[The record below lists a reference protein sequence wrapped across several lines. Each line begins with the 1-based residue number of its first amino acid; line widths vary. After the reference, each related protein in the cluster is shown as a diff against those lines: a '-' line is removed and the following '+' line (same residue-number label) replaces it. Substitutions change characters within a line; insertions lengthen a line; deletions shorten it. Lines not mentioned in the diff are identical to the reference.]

1 MARWQIQLLAL
12 LALLTC
18 MGCAPSGDAVPTLV
32 PSAPLPTAP
41 RPSATPNPTTT
52 PTAVPTATPTSTPT
66 AVPTATPSPA
76 PTAIPAA
83 TECGE
88 QRGKIARKQ
97 LRSRSMG
104 RIEDYRIYT
113 PACYSQQAGR
123 RYPVVYLLHGGEH
136 NEEHWDDVGVD
147 DTADALIVAGKIP
160 PLLIVLP
167 DGGQDFGPL
176 HGDPPPFARYL
187 HDELIPH
194 IDASYRSVADRADRA
209 LGGISYGAAW
219 ALLLAARYP
228 DSFSAIGAHS
238 PAIGTFN
245 SIYPDAKAL
254 CANRPRVYIDVGD
267 HDGLRRPAADMHAA
281 LDQAG
286 CPNEFH
292 VYPGSH
298 VESYWNR
305 HLEDY
310 LRFYTRE
317 W

>member
-1 MARWQIQLLAL
+1 MASWRKQQLLAL
-12 LALLTC
+12 IALLSC
-18 MGCAPSGDAVPTLV
+18 AGCGPSGGAAATLAPTALPRPTATPDPTATPTAVPTAT
-32 PSAPLPTAP
+32 PDPTA
-41 RPSATPNPTTT
+41 T
-52 PTAVPTATPTSTPT
+52 PTAVPTATPTTTPT
-66 AVPTATPSPA
+66 AS
-76 PTAIPAA
+76 PTAID
-83 TECGE
+83 CGE
-88 QRGKIARKQ
+88 QHGKIDRKQ
-97 LRSRSMG
+97 LRSRSIG
-104 RIEDYRIYT
+104 RIETYRIYT
-113 PACYSQQAGR
+113 PACYSRLAVR

-147 DTADALIVAGKIP
+147 DAADALIAGSHIP

-176 HGDPPPFARYL
+176 GGSPPPFARYL

-194 IDASYRSVADRADRA
+194 IDASYRTVADRADRA
-209 LGGISYGAAW
+209 IGGISYGAAW

-228 DSFSAIGAHS
+228 DSFGAIGAHS
-238 PAIGTFN
+238 PAIGAFN
-245 SIYPDAKAL
+245 GIYPDAQAL
-254 CANRPRVYIDVGD
+254 CAKQPRVYVDVGD
-267 HDGLRRPAADMHAA
+267 QDGLRRPATNLHAA

-292 VYPGSH
+292 VYPGRH
-298 VESYWNR
+298 IESYWNR

>member
-1 MARWQIQLLAL
+1 M
-12 LALLTC
+12 
-18 MGCAPSGDAVPTLV
+18 
-32 PSAPLPTAP
+32 
-41 RPSATPNPTTT
+41 
-52 PTAVPTATPTSTPT
+52 PTAT
-66 AVPTATPSPA
+66 ASPA
-76 PTAIPAA
+76 PTASPAA
-83 TECGE
+83 TDCGE
-88 QRGKIARKQ
+88 QHGKIDREQ

-104 RIEDYRIYT
+104 RIETYRIYT
-113 PACYSQQAGR
+113 PACYSQQTGR

-147 DTADALIVAGKIP
+147 DAADALIAAGHIP

-176 HGDPPPFARYL
+176 RGSPPPFARYL

-194 IDASYRSVADRADRA
+194 VDASYRTVADRADRA
-209 LGGISYGAAW
+209 IGGISYGAAW

-228 DSFSAIGAHS
+228 DSFGAIGAHS
-238 PAIGTFN
+238 PAIGSFN
-245 SIYPDAKAL
+245 GIYPDAQAL
-254 CANRPRVYIDVGD
+254 CANRPRVYVDVGD
-267 HDGLRRPAADMHAA
+267 RDGLRRPAADLHAS

-292 VYPGSH
+292 IFTGRH

-317 W
+317 S

>member
-1 MARWQIQLLAL
+1 VATWRKHYLLGFVAL
-12 LALLTC
+12 LAC
-18 MGCAPSGDAVPTLV
+18 AGCAQLGGAAATPAPAAV
-32 PSAPLPTAP
+32 ALPTALP
-41 RPSATPNPTTT
+41 RPTALPSPTSIS
-52 PTAVPTATPTSTPT
+52 TAVPTATPTTIPT
-66 AVPTATPSPA
+66 ITPSPA

-83 TECGE
+83 TACGE
-88 QRGKIARKQ
+88 QRGKIERQQ

-104 RIEDYRIYT
+104 RSEAFRIYT

-147 DTADALIVAGKIP
+147 DAADALIAAGHIP

-176 HGDPPPFARYL
+176 RGSPPPFAGYL

-194 IDASYRSVADRADRA
+194 IDASYRTLADRADRA
-209 LGGISYGAAW
+209 IGGISYGAAW

-228 DSFSAIGAHS
+228 ASFSAVGAHS

-245 SIYPDAKAL
+245 GIYPDAQAL
-254 CANRPRVYIDVGD
+254 CAQQPRVYVDVGD
-267 HDGLRRPAADMHAA
+267 RDALRRPAAAMHAA

-292 VYPGSH
+292 VSAGSH
-298 VESYWNR
+298 AESYWNR

-310 LRFYTRE
+310 LRFYTHT